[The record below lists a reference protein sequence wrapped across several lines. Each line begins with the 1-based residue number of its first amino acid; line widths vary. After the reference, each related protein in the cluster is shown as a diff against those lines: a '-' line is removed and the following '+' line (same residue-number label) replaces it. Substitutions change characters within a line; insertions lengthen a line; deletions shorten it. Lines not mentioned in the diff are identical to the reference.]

1 MRHQLALRWT
11 WHPGAGPAT
20 TAWTR
25 KADMTDES
33 LQVLIVDDHPVFRE
47 GLAGILAD
55 ANQLTVV
62 GQAADGQEAIRLA
75 AELQPDIV
83 LMDLNLPEVN
93 GIDATREIVA
103 ARRAGARG
111 YLLKGAGREEIIRAV
126 RAAGSGEAIFGA
138 KVATRMIEY
147 FAAVVAPT
155 DSLVFPELTQRER
168 EVLSLI
174 AAGRSNT
181 EITRQ
186 LVLSPKTVRNHIS
199 NIFAKLHVVDRS
211 QAIVRAREAG
221 LGS

>member
-1 MRHQLALRWT
+1 
-11 WHPGAGPAT
+11 
-20 TAWTR
+20 
-25 KADMTDES
+25 MTDES

-103 ARRAGARG
+103 ASPHIGVVVLTMFDADDSVFAAMRAGARG

>member
-33 LQVLIVDDHPVFRE
+33 LQVLIVDDHPVCRE

-103 ARRAGARG
+103 ASPHIGVVVLTMFDADDSVFAAMRAGARG

-181 EITRQ
+181 ENFTFPLGQLGDRKSTR
-186 LVLSPKTVRNHIS
+186 LN
-199 NIFAKLHVVDRS
+199 
-211 QAIVRAREAG
+211 
-221 LGS
+221 